1 MSEKI
6 YMAVDLKHYELPYA
20 IADTAEEPARMCG
33 VSKNTIFSAISNVK
47 SGKAKRSRYVVVEV
61 SE

>member
-1 MSEKI
+1 MKI
-6 YMAVDLKHYELPYA
+6 YIAVDLKYYELPYA
-20 IADTAEEPARMCG
+20 IADTAEELARMCG
-33 VSKNTIFSAISNVK
+33 VNEKTVYSAISNVK